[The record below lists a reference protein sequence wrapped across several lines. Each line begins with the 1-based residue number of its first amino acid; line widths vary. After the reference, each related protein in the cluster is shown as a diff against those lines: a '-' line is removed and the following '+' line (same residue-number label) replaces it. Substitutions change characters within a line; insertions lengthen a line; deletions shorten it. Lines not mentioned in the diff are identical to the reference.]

1 MSKSRLPCPYFRH
14 VLIGLVVSFDLRS
27 ETGSKGLGVPEPVP
41 GIGGR
46 DLGVFSRS
54 GPVEA
59 YMGIVFPPSFDSFC
73 EGLRNRRSRKDLVA
87 RRVEDVGVGV
97 ESDRF
102 RRKGFCCRSRGV
114 CVVVLGVPAVG
125 GADGESASIAVAP
138 VGSLILARDG
148 VQYYLVLLL

>member
-1 MSKSRLPCPYFRH
+1 MSKSRLPCPYFLR
-14 VLIGLVVSFDLRS
+14 VLVGLDVSFDLRS

-54 GPVEA
+54 GPEA

-87 RRVEDVGVGV
+87 
-97 ESDRF
+97 
-102 RRKGFCCRSRGV
+102 
-114 CVVVLGVPAVG
+114 
-125 GADGESASIAVAP
+125 
-138 VGSLILARDG
+138 
-148 VQYYLVLLL
+148 